1 MASLRDILR
10 QAGFSGRNLDMAYAI
25 AMAESS
31 GNARAF
37 NGNVNT
43 GDESYGLFQINMLGG
58 MGPERRKQ
66 YGLSSNDDLYDAM
79 KNAEIAYKMSK
90 GGTDWSPWSTY
101 KRGDY
106 QKYLGA
112 GDSDVSTSPGSRPRT
127 AAEVQTAAEKPAPDI
142 LGSQIAPGL
151 AAQGDADPF
160 AADQGDPFGQPK
172 QDFAAPKLQ
181 KAGATTNPQTG
192 VTSSSFR
199 DKVISYAMQQLGTPY
214 SWGGGGANG
223 PSAGFAQGAGIVGFD
238 CSSLLKFAFGKAGYD
253 MPRVSWDQLKQGER
267 TSISNLRPG
276 DLVGFRDGGHIALY
290 LGDGKILEAPRT
302 GLNVRIRSIGSNE
315 DAWGV
320 RLSLPGD

>member
-10 QAGFSGRNLDMAYAI
+10 QAGFSGHSLDMAYAI

-66 YGLSSNDDLYDAM
+66 YGLASNDDLYDAV
-79 KNAEIAYKMSK
+79 KNAEVAYKMSK
-90 GGTDWSPWSTY
+90 GGTDWSPWSTF

-106 QKYLGA
+106 RKFLGG

-127 AAEVQTAAEKPAPDI
+127 AAEMQTAAEKPTADFV
-142 LGSQIAPGL
+142 GSQIAPGL

-172 QDFAAPKLQ
+172 QDFAAPSAKP
-181 KAGATTNPQTG
+181 KGTMNPQTG
-192 VTSSSFR
+192 ATSSSFR
-199 DKVISYAMQQLGTPY
+199 DKVIANAMQMLGVPY
-214 SWGGGGANG
+214 VWGGAG
-223 PSAGFAQGAGIVGFD
+223 PKGVD
-238 CSSLLKFAFGKAGYD
+238 CSGLMKLAFGKAGFD
-253 MPRVSWDQLKQGER
+253 MPRVSWDQLKQGQR
-267 TSISNLRPG
+267 TSVSNLRPG
-276 DLVGFRDGGHIALY
+276 DLVGFRDGSHVALY